1 MQEIKRRIVELAEM
15 VKERG
20 GACIIYVDPDGKG
33 EGMQLVNEGYEKNL
47 AMMVGTAILADD
59 GMKNY
64 IMRGVEAAQYIE
76 NKKKRKNDKAD
87 C

>member
-1 MQEIKRRIVELAEM
+1 MEEISKRIVELAEM
-15 VKERG
+15 VAERG

-33 EGMQLVNEGYEKNL
+33 EGMQLVNKGYEKNL
-47 AMMVGTAILADD
+47 AMMVGTAILADGD
-59 GMKNY
+59 MKNY
-64 IMRGVEAAQYIE
+64 IMRGVEAAQYVE

>member
-1 MQEIKRRIVELAEM
+1 MQDVKRIINELAEM

-33 EGMQLVNEGYEKNL
+33 ENLHLVSEGYERNL
-47 AMMVGTAILADD
+47 AKLIGTAILADD
-59 GMKNY
+59 DVKKC
-64 IMRGVEAAQYIE
+64 IMCGVEAAQYVE

>member
-1 MQEIKRRIVELAEM
+1 METVKKKIEELAEM

-20 GACIIYVDPDGKG
+20 GACIIYVDPVGKG
-33 EGMQLVNEGYEKNL
+33 EGMHLVNEGYEKNL
-47 AMMVGTAILADD
+47 AMLVGTAILADD
-59 GMKNY
+59 DMKNY
-64 IMRGVEAAQYIE
+64 IMRGVEAAQYVE